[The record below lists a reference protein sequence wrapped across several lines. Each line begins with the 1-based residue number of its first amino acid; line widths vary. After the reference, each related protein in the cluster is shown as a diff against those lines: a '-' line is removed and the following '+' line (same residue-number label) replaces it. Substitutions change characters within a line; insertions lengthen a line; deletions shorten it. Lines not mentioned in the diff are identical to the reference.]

1 MTQYTVEETLI
12 DACACVK
19 HLPKAK
25 ASVKK
30 ATPLSVFT
38 ESVNSVF
45 TESVNSFR
53 SIHCDHIKHMAR
65 TFTTGFVTIVLLLS
79 LGP

>member
-1 MTQYTVEETLI
+1 MLVHVSSIYQRQ
-12 DACACVK
+12 K
-19 HLPKAK
+19 HL
-25 ASVKK
+25 SK

-38 ESVNSVF
+38 ESLNSVF

-65 TFTTGFVTIVLLLS
+65 TFATVFVTIVLLLS